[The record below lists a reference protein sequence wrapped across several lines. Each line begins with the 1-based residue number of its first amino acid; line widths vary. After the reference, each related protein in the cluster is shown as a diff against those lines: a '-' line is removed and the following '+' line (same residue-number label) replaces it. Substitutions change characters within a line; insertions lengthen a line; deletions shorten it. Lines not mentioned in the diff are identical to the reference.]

1 MTRYRLGAGFSSR
14 DAAVPGRVGA
24 HQARPARRRTMRFQF
39 ERLEE
44 RLAMDGDGTLVADA
58 TADDA
63 VVVALPGMTAANDA
77 PAMPVDDISER
88 FESAAELEAWLIEAA
103 TAQYGHLFGQSTFYG
118 YPYRWYQDFD
128 LGRPIVWRT
137 EFLTN
142 DAVSG
147 GMVLMAGNLSS
158 STTNV
163 QVAGVDEADLIE
175 TDGEYLYILSGN
187 ELVIV
192 QAGVGED
199 LQELSRIRIGGQPVG
214 MYLDGDRLA
223 IVSSNADYN
232 YSNSMV
238 FRLADDYRNFNYA
251 EPTTTVTVLDVGDRS
266 APQLVQKSEMDGRL
280 VASRV
285 VDGGLRLVLS
295 NELKLPQPIAKPLV
309 GAATVPAPSKAPTLG
324 IKPIESSL
332 ILATDAI
339 TLINFWNP
347 TPVVESVY
355 ETLEEYVARVKDEI
369 LSSATPS
376 VRVLGLDGEV
386 ISESSLV
393 AATDIYRPES
403 AQDRSLTTVATFDLS
418 SNTAG
423 PADTKSVFT
432 RGTANVYATSE
443 SLYLFSQ
450 HWDYS
455 VINGVTTAIH
465 KFDFDAENHEI
476 SLSAR
481 GSVEG
486 SLLNQFAADEHEGY
500 LRVVTG
506 SASWDGGQ
514 SVFVLKQ
521 MSRRLEVVGKIDGI
535 APTED
540 IYSVRFMGDRA
551 FLVTFRKVDPLFAL
565 DLSDPTDPKIL
576 GELKIPGYS
585 DYLQPIDENHL
596 LAIGRGADEAS
607 GLFQELQVS
616 IFNIADMENP
626 ELAHR
631 YSFEGGRAITT
642 PATGDRWQRG
652 DGDHHAV
659 SYFAEAGV
667 FALPIANSDGD
678 WWWDGVDP
686 ESSGLESGE
695 GGLQVFQ
702 IDVTTGFTPI
712 GLIKHETEIQR
723 SLRIGEH
730 LYAISS
736 GRVSVHELTDPN
748 NELGTLSIVGISPP
762 LYTRVTM
769 LEMESGGATT
779 TLAAPVELEP
789 EVEPVVEP
797 EFEPYSGP
805 FVGPLPQE
813 IEFEAAIDVT
823 AAIEVTMVGPLAPF
837 QARSAALV
845 EDSLAAADRPAS
857 EVAATVPLPEAIRSR
872 TSTRVQRLARM
883 DAFESVDSLLLLA
896 DEANELAMAQAS
908 VGRSAKSEVSV
919 IGDDE
924 LSAWDTLGSAS
935 AASGELELA
944 F

>member
-44 RLAMDGDGTLVADA
+44 RLAMDGDSTLVADA

-63 VVVALPGMTAANDA
+63 VVVSLPGMTAANDA

-103 TAQYGHLFGQSTFYG
+103 TAQYGHLFGQSTRYG
-118 YPYRWYQDFD
+118 HPYIWYADLD
-128 LGRPIVWRT
+128 LGGPIVLRA
-137 EFLTN
+137 TN

-147 GMVLMAGNLSS
+147 GMMLMAGNSS

-199 LQELSRIRIGGQPVG
+199 LRELSRIRIGGQPVG

-223 IVSSNADYN
+223 IVSSNSDYS

-238 FRLADDYRNFNYA
+238 LRLADDYGNFINP
-251 EPTTTVTVLDVGDRS
+251 EPTTTVTVLDVADPS
-266 APQLVQKSEMDGRL
+266 APQLVQTSEMDGRL

-285 VDGGLRLVLS
+285 VDGELRLVLS
-295 NELKLPQPIAKPLV
+295 NELKLPQPIAKPLE
-309 GAATVPAPSKAPTLG
+309 GAATVPAPIKAPTLG
-324 IKPIESSL
+324 IRPIESSL
-332 ILATDAI
+332 ILATDSI
-339 TLINFWNP
+339 SIIDFWNP
-347 TPVVESVY
+347 TPLEESVY

-376 VRVLGLDGEV
+376 LRVLGLDGEV

-418 SNTAG
+418 SDTAG

-432 RGTANVYATSE
+432 RGTTNVYATTE

-450 HWDYS
+450 RWDSDAYR
-455 VINGVTTAIH
+455 TAIH

-481 GSVEG
+481 GAVEG
-486 SLLNQFAADEHEGY
+486 SLLNQFAADEHEGF

-506 SASWDGGQ
+506 RTSWNGGQ
-514 SVFVLKQ
+514 SVLVLQQVGK
-521 MSRRLEVVGKIDGI
+521 RLELVGSVDGI

-551 FLVTFRKVDPLFAL
+551 FLVTFRQVDPLYAL

-659 SYFAEAGV
+659 SFFAEAGV

-702 IDVTTGFTPI
+702 IDVTAGFTPI

-736 GRVSVHELTDPN
+736 GRVSVHELTDPT

-779 TLAAPVELEP
+779 TIAAPIELEP

-797 EFEPYSGP
+797 VFEPYSGP

-823 AAIEVTMVGPLAPF
+823 AAIEVAMVGPWAPV

-845 EDSLAAADRPAS
+845 EDSVAAADRPAS
-857 EVAATVPLPEAIRSR
+857 EVAATVPLLEAIRSR

-883 DAFESVDSLLLLA
+883 DVFESVDSLLLLA
-896 DEANELAMAQAS
+896 DAANELAVAQAGTICS
-908 VGRSAKSEVSV
+908 TTVEVPVGS
-919 IGDDE
+919 GDE
-924 LSAWDTLGSAS
+924 LSTWDTLGAAW
-935 AASGELELA
+935 AASQELELA